1 VNVVAAGA
9 HHRSRARGQ
18 ASAEFALVLPL
29 VLVVC
34 LAVVQV
40 AVVARRGVLLA
51 HAAREAARAA
61 AVEADDASAA
71 SAARAAAARAS
82 PLDPARLVVTVA
94 RDADVVRVT
103 VRYDDPTDIA
113 VVGRLVGP
121 VTLQERVTMRR
132 EDR

>member
-1 VNVVAAGA
+1 MSPAPA
-9 HHRSRARGQ
+9 RRARRDTGQ
-18 ASAEFALVLPL
+18 ATVELVLVLP
-29 VLVVC
+29 VLVVAC

-40 AVVARRGVLLA
+40 AAVARRGVLVA

-61 AVEADDASAA
+61 AVEADDLAA
-71 SAARAAAARAS
+71 PAAARAAAARAAG
-82 PLDPARLVVTVA
+82 LDADRLEVTVM
-94 RDADVVRVT
+94 RDDTVVVVVVRY
-103 VRYDDPTDIA
+103 RDPTDVA